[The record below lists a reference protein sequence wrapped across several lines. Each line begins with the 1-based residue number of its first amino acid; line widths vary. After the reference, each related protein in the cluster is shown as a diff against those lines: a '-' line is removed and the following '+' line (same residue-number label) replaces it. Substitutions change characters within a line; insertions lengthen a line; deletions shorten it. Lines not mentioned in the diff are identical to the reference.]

1 MELHENI
8 KALRTSRGWS
18 QQHLAD
24 LAGYGDRSSIA
35 KIESG
40 KVDLPRSKI
49 AEFARI
55 FGVTPA
61 YLMGYSDD
69 TLALLDAIVEKFKE
83 SEKFFKGAK
92 LAISFEGRK
101 LTHDEEMAIIDAVTS
116 NTSIEILCIVDH
128 DPDREAYV
136 KQQIEEYQASVQ
148 QPYVDGGTQF
158 YRGTLRSGQT
168 LESET
173 GIVVVGDVNPGAAVM
188 ANGSIVVLGAVKGSV
203 YAGLGGD
210 DSAFI
215 VALDMDPIQIRI
227 GNILAKSPDKPFSR
241 RRIRKKVKE
250 TTTSPQIAYLKDGTI
265 CIEPLTKEL
274 LSDI

>member
-1 MELHENI
+1 MSQAVVI
-8 KALRTSRGWS
+8 KSNKYGI
-18 QQHLAD
+18 HLV
-24 LAGYGDRSSIA
+24 LSNEISF
-35 KIESG
+35 K
-40 KVDLPRSKI
+40 
-49 AEFARI
+49 
-55 FGVTPA
+55 
-61 YLMGYSDD
+61 
-69 TLALLDAIVEKFKE
+69 ALLDAIVEKFKE

-203 YAGLGGD
+203 YAGLGVD
-210 DSAFI
+210 D
-215 VALDMDPIQIRI
+215 
-227 GNILAKSPDKPFSR
+227 
-241 RRIRKKVKE
+241 
-250 TTTSPQIAYLKDGTI
+250 
-265 CIEPLTKEL
+265 
-274 LSDI
+274 LSLIHI

>member
-1 MELHENI
+1 MSQAVVI
-8 KALRTSRGWS
+8 KSNKYGI
-18 QQHLAD
+18 HLV
-24 LAGYGDRSSIA
+24 LSNEISF
-35 KIESG
+35 K
-40 KVDLPRSKI
+40 
-49 AEFARI
+49 
-55 FGVTPA
+55 
-61 YLMGYSDD
+61 
-69 TLALLDAIVEKFKE
+69 ALLDAIVEKFKE

-227 GNILAKSPDKPFSR
+227 GNILAKSSDKPFSR

>member
-1 MELHENI
+1 M
-8 KALRTSRGWS
+8 
-18 QQHLAD
+18 
-24 LAGYGDRSSIA
+24 
-35 KIESG
+35 
-40 KVDLPRSKI
+40 
-49 AEFARI
+49 
-55 FGVTPA
+55 
-61 YLMGYSDD
+61 
-69 TLALLDAIVEKFKE
+69 
-83 SEKFFKGAK
+83 
-92 LAISFEGRK
+92 
-101 LTHDEEMAIIDAVTS
+101 
-116 NTSIEILCIVDH
+116 
-128 DPDREAYV
+128 
-136 KQQIEEYQASVQ
+136 
-148 QPYVDGGTQF
+148 DGGTQF

>member
-69 TLALLDAIVEKFKE
+69 TLALLDAIVEDNKTGQ
-83 SEKFFKGAK
+83 S
-92 LAISFEGRK
+92 R
-101 LTHDEEMAIIDAVTS
+101 
-116 NTSIEILCIVDH
+116 
-128 DPDREAYV
+128 
-136 KQQIEEYQASVQ
+136 
-148 QPYVDGGTQF
+148 
-158 YRGTLRSGQT
+158 RSGRDPSP
-168 LESET
+168 LWH
-173 GIVVVGDVNPGAAVM
+173 GALHAEH
-188 ANGSIVVLGAVKGSV
+188 L
-203 YAGLGGD
+203 
-210 DSAFI
+210 
-215 VALDMDPIQIRI
+215 
-227 GNILAKSPDKPFSR
+227 
-241 RRIRKKVKE
+241 
-250 TTTSPQIAYLKDGTI
+250 YLR
-265 CIEPLTKEL
+265 
-274 LSDI
+274 

>member
-1 MELHENI
+1 MHIKKYKNFNQISPVALHLFQESAILNRIVKWRDDMSQAVVI
-8 KALRTSRGWS
+8 KSNKYGI
-18 QQHLAD
+18 HLV
-24 LAGYGDRSSIA
+24 LSNEISF
-35 KIESG
+35 K
-40 KVDLPRSKI
+40 
-49 AEFARI
+49 
-55 FGVTPA
+55 
-61 YLMGYSDD
+61 
-69 TLALLDAIVEKFKE
+69 ALLDAIVEKFKE

>member
-1 MELHENI
+1 MSQAVVI
-8 KALRTSRGWS
+8 KSNKYGI
-18 QQHLAD
+18 HLV
-24 LAGYGDRSSIA
+24 LSNEISF
-35 KIESG
+35 K
-40 KVDLPRSKI
+40 
-49 AEFARI
+49 
-55 FGVTPA
+55 
-61 YLMGYSDD
+61 
-69 TLALLDAIVEKFKE
+69 ALLDAIVEKFKE

-188 ANGSIVVLGAVKGSV
+188 ANGSIVVLGAVKG
-203 YAGLGGD
+203 
-210 DSAFI
+210 I

-265 CIEPLTKEL
+265 CIAPLTKEL

>member
-1 MELHENI
+1 MSQAVVI
-8 KALRTSRGWS
+8 KSNKYGI
-18 QQHLAD
+18 HLV
-24 LAGYGDRSSIA
+24 LSNEISF
-35 KIESG
+35 K
-40 KVDLPRSKI
+40 
-49 AEFARI
+49 
-55 FGVTPA
+55 
-61 YLMGYSDD
+61 
-69 TLALLDAIVEKFKE
+69 ALLDAIVEKFKE

-128 DPDREAYV
+128 DPDRE
-136 KQQIEEYQASVQ
+136 
-148 QPYVDGGTQF
+148 DGGTQF

>member
-1 MELHENI
+1 MSQAVVI
-8 KALRTSRGWS
+8 KSNKYGI
-18 QQHLAD
+18 HLV
-24 LAGYGDRSSIA
+24 LSNEISF
-35 KIESG
+35 K
-40 KVDLPRSKI
+40 
-49 AEFARI
+49 
-55 FGVTPA
+55 
-61 YLMGYSDD
+61 
-69 TLALLDAIVEKFKE
+69 ALLDAIVEKFKE

-101 LTHDEEMAIIDAVTS
+101 LTHDAVTS

>member
-1 MELHENI
+1 MSQAVVI
-8 KALRTSRGWS
+8 KSNKYGI
-18 QQHLAD
+18 HLV
-24 LAGYGDRSSIA
+24 LSNEISF
-35 KIESG
+35 K
-40 KVDLPRSKI
+40 
-49 AEFARI
+49 
-55 FGVTPA
+55 
-61 YLMGYSDD
+61 
-69 TLALLDAIVEKFKE
+69 ALLDAIVEKFKE

-188 ANGSIVVLGAVKGSV
+188 ANGSIVVLRIVGGLRLDKLHYSRQPLLAILHIRPPGKRENGSKEGNPHSNADEPEFFAENSLQMITV
-203 YAGLGGD
+203 QGIPPPDTPRDTPDICRRSPAWSHPDASARRYHSAAAQAGGD
-210 DSAFI
+210 
-215 VALDMDPIQIRI
+215 R
-227 GNILAKSPDKPFSR
+227 
-241 RRIRKKVKE
+241 
-250 TTTSPQIAYLKDGTI
+250 
-265 CIEPLTKEL
+265 
-274 LSDI
+274 

>member
-1 MELHENI
+1 MSQAVVI
-8 KALRTSRGWS
+8 KSNKYGI
-18 QQHLAD
+18 HLV
-24 LAGYGDRSSIA
+24 LSNEISF
-35 KIESG
+35 K
-40 KVDLPRSKI
+40 
-49 AEFARI
+49 
-55 FGVTPA
+55 
-61 YLMGYSDD
+61 
-69 TLALLDAIVEKFKE
+69 ALLDAIVEKFKE

-92 LAISFEGRK
+92 L
-101 LTHDEEMAIIDAVTS
+101 EMAIIDAVTS

-203 YAGLGGD
+203 YAGL
-210 DSAFI
+210 
-215 VALDMDPIQIRI
+215 DMDPIQIRI